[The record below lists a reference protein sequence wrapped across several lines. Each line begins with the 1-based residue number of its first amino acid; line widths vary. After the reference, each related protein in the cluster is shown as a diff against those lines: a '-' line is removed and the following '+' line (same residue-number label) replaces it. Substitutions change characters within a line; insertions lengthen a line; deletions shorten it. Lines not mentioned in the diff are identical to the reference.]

1 MNEIDM
7 SRLKVTSV
15 KEHWILSLSSPNDGQ
30 LWVLLE
36 QLKQAQA
43 ARDTILWMVIIGFM
57 GKHAWISLLTIHSIE
72 VRGALLVFRVEC
84 NEGFIRAIIIGIGI

>member
-15 KEHWILSLSSPNDGQ
+15 KEHWILSLSSPNEGQ

-36 QLKQAQA
+36 QLKQAQT
-43 ARDTILWMVIIGFM
+43 ARGVILWMVIIGIM

-72 VRGALLVFRVEC
+72 VRWALLVFGVEC
-84 NEGFIRAIIIGIGI
+84 NEGFIGVIIIRVWI